1 MKNIKETSYTYM
13 NKDANNLYKEYILT
27 YYENKKGKYYIPE
40 DQKYFGLI
48 IESIYYY
55 VPSIGT
61 ENENGVIKDYYS
73 YICIDDNLL
82 SSIDKPLPL
91 IFRVVKESN
100 GKIECAEEVL
110 SGIKIRFA
118 SEENELDEIE
128 FNNLGEFQLKFD
140 EVKNNPLILIPETM
154 PIKVDDE
161 YKKLVARSLIGREEK
176 IKTVLQDAEEYAKKT
191 FEKDLNIYINDAY
204 DLAYVDNMLLDFEK
218 KLTLTN
224 KEQIDK

>member
-13 NKDANNLYKEYILT
+13 NKDANSLYKEYILT

-61 ENENGVIKDYYS
+61 KNENGVIKDYYS
-73 YICIDDNLL
+73 YVCIDDNLL

-140 EVKNNPLILIPETM
+140 EVKNNPLIIIPETM

-161 YKKLVARSLIGREEK
+161 YKKLVAGSLIGREEE
-176 IKTVLQDAEEYAKKT
+176 IKTILQDGEAYAKNR
-191 FEKDLNIYINDAY
+191 FEIGLDNCINEAY
-204 DLAYVDNMLLDFEK
+204 EKAYVDNMLLNYEK

-224 KEQIDK
+224 KELIDK

>member
-1 MKNIKETSYTYM
+1 MNNIKETSYTYM
-13 NKDANNLYKEYILT
+13 NKDANSLYKEYILT

-61 ENENGVIKDYYS
+61 KNENGVIKDYYS
-73 YICIDDNLL
+73 YVCIDDNLL

-140 EVKNNPLILIPETM
+140 EVKNNPLIIIPETM

-161 YKKLVARSLIGREEK
+161 YKKLVAGSLIGREEE
-176 IKTVLQDAEEYAKKT
+176 IKTILQDGEAYAKNR
-191 FEKDLNIYINDAY
+191 FEIGLDNCINEAY
-204 DLAYVDNMLLDFEK
+204 EKAYVDNMLLNYEK

-224 KEQIDK
+224 KELIDK